1 MDFDATKPSLQNRLD
16 AVFGSIGSGAAGQ
29 WQLQQDVPAFKG
41 GRDVDA
47 AADDSDEEAPPQQL
61 MPQALI
67 DDSGDEEAGGLE
79 DGEEDEAGEGRHA
92 APRLPPCHS
101 TAFRRQFEV
110 ELEEDAIDRFADEG
124 WLPQHR
130 QPAHG
135 GRPDGATEVPDDNV
149 FDRMSCARR
158 VAAAAAASAATAPAA
173 ASTDGS
179 TMEVEPVQEL
189 GVAAEG
195 MEIEEDRARSG
206 AAASAQPVAKAGAMA
221 APALRHQNLL
231 RDKPRGGGPEDS
243 WRRGGGRGRG
253 RRGRVQLDWQ
263 KPGFV
268 PDHVKHPER
277 YTVYDMGESI
287 TVGGGDQQSA
297 ADAHA
302 AALELKK
309 AVSSARSMLS
319 PQEQLQ
325 LGEEQGPKA
334 PLPVGAG
341 AIKFVPKAGKTKES
355 SATNGAGQAGAP
367 IEDSQDDDSGQAKR
381 QRLSNAPASA
391 SPAAARAPASIIQSS
406 AEDEGEDTSAQQPL
420 SSDATPA
427 TGSSIGQA
435 GGIKGGSRGR
445 IRQFRPSKAVQE
457 DVPMG

>member
-1 MDFDATKPSLQNRLD
+1 METDDTTTRPSLQNRLD

-29 WQLQQDVPAFKG
+29 WQLQQNVPAFKA
-41 GRDVDA
+41 GRDVDT

-79 DGEEDEAGEGRHA
+79 EEYGEEDDGDREERRA

-110 ELEEDAIDRFADEG
+110 
-124 WLPQHR
+124 
-130 QPAHG
+130 
-135 GRPDGATEVPDDNV
+135 PDDNI

-158 VAAAAAASAATAPAA
+158 VTAAASVSTAAAPAA
-173 ASTDGS
+173 GNADGT
-179 TMEVEPVQEL
+179 TMDVEPVQEL

-195 MEIEEDRARSG
+195 MEVEEDRARSG
-206 AAASAQPVAKAGAMA
+206 AAASARPVAKAGSMA
-221 APALRHQNLL
+221 APAPRHQSLL
-231 RDKPRGGGPEDS
+231 RDKPRGGGSEDR
-243 WRRGGGRGRG
+243 WRRGGGGRG

-287 TVGGGDQQSA
+287 TVGGGEQQSA

-341 AIKFVPKAGKTKES
+341 AIKFVSKAGKTKES
-355 SATNGAGQAGAP
+355 SASDGAGQAGAP
-367 IEDSQDDDSGQAKR
+367 TQDSFSGHQGDEVEGVLWVAFCAGKTKE
-381 QRLSNAPASA
+381 
-391 SPAAARAPASIIQSS
+391 SS
-406 AEDEGEDTSAQQPL
+406 AADGA
-420 SSDATPA
+420 
-427 TGSSIGQA
+427 GQA
-435 GGIKGGSRGR
+435 GAPTDDRLQQQR
-445 IRQFRPSKAVQE
+445 RPPVKTT
-457 DVPMG
+457 DC